1 MGRQLWASLISYTRK
16 LTTLT
21 LTHMP
26 ASQSTEVMAHIAAFP
41 WALKM
46 HLRGYKNE
54 AELRMIYMSFLGE
67 AGAEL
72 SATMAKSNNMP
83 MTIVTMLSQLM
94 VPLRG
99 LDRSAMYES
108 VWQMAEWNLDGLS
121 QVVSGCEKIKCTP
134 LPLSYSRHTSRFF
147 SLFCFSLP
155 FVLVKQTS
163 PLIVPII
170 VLLVSWVLY
179 ATNEVGNTPLCSWPT
194 HPLLFSF
201 VFVFVFV
208 FLSLLFH
215 PSPPSLPSV
224 CHSFF
229 AAIPFIPAFPHTH
242 THTHSHSHSRTLTHT
257 HSRTLTHAHSPRLHP
272 SLLPSSVSSSLLL
285 SSLSLNLRRR
295 VFFLVFARA
304 QVGHLIEDPFGSNT
318 TVQRPARSSGATR
331 QPPKDDVGGLEEEI
345 GYSVQEEK
353 VIVNMFKRLDK
364 GNKGKVTV
372 AELEEGLPAI
382 FADMGLPTSKIQE
395 MIGGLDVDGDG
406 LVLVEE
412 FLSTW
417 TLMFGSGGM
426 RQLEALPLSAYCDM
440 VLRDSL
446 YYWNVCSSKVF
457 TPMQLEQSMLQIAGT
472 KAFET
477 IDKDGSGRITQEELR
492 GAMPPWSSD
501 EELVK
506 EFRKMDGERLNPKFQ
521 TLNSKP

>member
-179 ATNEVGNTPLCSWPT
+179 ATNEV
-194 HPLLFSF
+194 
-201 VFVFVFV
+201 
-208 FLSLLFH
+208 LS
-215 PSPPSLPSV
+215 
-224 CHSFF
+224 CHSFLLF
-229 AAIPFIPAFPHTH
+229 HTH
-242 THTHSHSHSRTLTHT
+242 THTHSHTLTLTLTHT
-257 HSRTLTHAHSPRLHP
+257 HTHTHSLTHTHTHTHSSRLP
-272 SLLPSSVSSSLLL
+272 PPLLPSSVSSSLPL

-295 VFFLVFARA
+295 VFFLEFARA
-304 QVGHLIEDPFGSNT
+304 
-318 TVQRPARSSGATR
+318 RRS
-331 QPPKDDVGGLEEEI
+331 
-345 GYSVQEEK
+345 
-353 VIVNMFKRLDK
+353 
-364 GNKGKVTV
+364 
-372 AELEEGLPAI
+372 
-382 FADMGLPTSKIQE
+382 
-395 MIGGLDVDGDG
+395 
-406 LVLVEE
+406 
-412 FLSTW
+412 
-417 TLMFGSGGM
+417 
-426 RQLEALPLSAYCDM
+426 
-440 VLRDSL
+440 
-446 YYWNVCSSKVF
+446 
-457 TPMQLEQSMLQIAGT
+457 GT
-472 KAFET
+472 
-477 IDKDGSGRITQEELR
+477 
-492 GAMPPWSSD
+492 
-501 EELVK
+501 
-506 EFRKMDGERLNPKFQ
+506 
-521 TLNSKP
+521 